1 MSGPYE
7 PNDDFPFKKLTLAN
21 PHGLQGGAY
30 FSKMRLDGE
39 MLLIQTPKCSTKN
52 GMHTTE
58 KKVYCDLLLTDAHE
72 GFRKWLTDL
81 EERVQGL
88 IYEKREAWFHSEMD
102 HDSIQYHWQPVLR
115 RYKGDKHL
123 LRCFIPRPKSARMRK
138 QVLIFDEDEC
148 PLSLDAIDEKARLVS
163 ILEVTGLKFTTQSFQ
178 LEFCLRQAMVLR
190 NQDILGKCLIQFTK
204 AEQEGTIQKPD
215 GASDS
220 TVATLKTPTETKDE
234 HGGGE
239 VAAIEMKVDDVG
251 PVGEEEDISE
261 KPTDQPTPIE
271 PIKEK
276 VKEELPEEAD
286 KTPSASTEA
295 PEAESLTGNAAPT
308 DPLVESSL
316 LQEVELEM
324 PDEEDG
330 GDNNKLTLKNPN
342 EVYIEIYKEARRR
355 ARVARKAAVQA
366 YLEAK
371 RIKTT
376 YLLDDLESSD
386 DDSDDS
392 EQGEAND
399 S

>member
-1 MSGPYE
+1 MNRPHE
-7 PNDDFPFKKLTLAN
+7 PNDDFPFQKLTLAN

-30 FSKMRLDGE
+30 FSKMKLDGE
-39 MLLIQTPKCSTKN
+39 MLLIQTPKCTTKN

-58 KKVYCDLLLTDAHE
+58 KKVYCDLLLTDDHE
-72 GFRKWLTDL
+72 TFRKWLTDL
-81 EERVQGL
+81 EERVQCL

-102 HDSIQYHWQPVLR
+102 HDSIQYHWQSVLR

-123 LRCFIPRPKSARMRK
+123 LRCFIPRPKNARMRK
-138 QVLIFDEDEC
+138 QVLIFDEDES
-148 PLSLDAIDEKARLVS
+148 PLSIDAIDDKARLVS

-178 LEFCLRQAMVLR
+178 LEFCLRQAMILR
-190 NQDILGKCLIQFTK
+190 NQDILGKCLIQFVK
-204 AEQEGTIQKPD
+204 PEHELDAQPQEDGEKGEKTITNETEM
-215 GASDS
+215 S
-220 TVATLKTPTETKDE
+220 TEDTDVQEEVTEIS
-234 HGGGE
+234 
-239 VAAIEMKVDDVG
+239 ADDV
-251 PVGEEEDISE
+251 I
-261 KPTDQPTPIE
+261 PIE
-271 PIKEK
+271 SIKENLINK
-276 VKEELPEEAD
+276 PPEEP
-286 KTPSASTEA
+286 KQTTPSSTDI
-295 PEAESLTGNAAPT
+295 PETGSLTGNATPI
-308 DPLVESSL
+308 DPLVESTS

-324 PDEEDG
+324 PDEGEEE
-330 GDNNKLTLKNPN
+330 NNKLTLKNPN

-392 EQGEAND
+392 DKGEVDD

>member
-1 MSGPYE
+1 
-7 PNDDFPFKKLTLAN
+7 
-21 PHGLQGGAY
+21 
-30 FSKMRLDGE
+30 
-39 MLLIQTPKCSTKN
+39 
-52 GMHTTE
+52 
-58 KKVYCDLLLTDAHE
+58 
-72 GFRKWLTDL
+72 
-81 EERVQGL
+81 
-88 IYEKREAWFHSEMD
+88 
-102 HDSIQYHWQPVLR
+102 
-115 RYKGDKHL
+115 
-123 LRCFIPRPKSARMRK
+123 MRK

-190 NQDILGKCLIQFTK
+190 NQDILGKCLNQFTK
-204 AEQEGTIQKPD
+204 TEQEVTIQKPD

-220 TVATLKTPTETKDE
+220 TAATLETPTETKDE
-234 HGGGE
+234 HGGEE

-261 KPTDQPTPIE
+261 KPTDQTTPIE

-276 VKEELPEEAD
+276 VTEELPEEAD
-286 KTPSASTEA
+286 NSPSASTEA

-392 EQGEAND
+392 DQGGADD

>member
-1 MSGPYE
+1 MSRPHE
-7 PNDDFPFKKLTLAN
+7 PNDDFPFNKLTLAN

-58 KKVYCDLLLTDAHE
+58 KKVYCDLLLTDAHDT
-72 GFRKWLTDL
+72 FRKWLTDL

-102 HDSIQYHWQPVLR
+102 HDSIQYHWQSVLR

-148 PLSLDAIDEKARLVS
+148 PLSIDAIDDKARLVS

-178 LEFCLRQAMVLR
+178 LEFCLRQAMILR
-190 NQDILGKCLIQFTK
+190 NQDILGKCLIQFAKPAVQQPDEATTLVTPK
-204 AEQEGTIQKPD
+204 EDEKDDDIAANETEVDNEESDVQEG
-215 GASDS
+215 
-220 TVATLKTPTETKDE
+220 PTETQADE
-234 HGGGE
+234 
-239 VAAIEMKVDDVG
+239 
-251 PVGEEEDISE
+251 PL
-261 KPTDQPTPIE
+261 PIE
-271 PIKEK
+271 SIKEK
-276 VKEELPEEAD
+276 AVVKPPEETNQT
-286 KTPSASTEA
+286 TPSTTEA
-295 PEAESLTGNAAPT
+295 SKTEPLTGNAAPT
-308 DPLVESSL
+308 DPLVESSP

-324 PDEEDG
+324 PEEEDEG
-330 GDNNKLTLKNPN
+330 NNKLTLKNPN

-392 EQGEAND
+392 DQGEAND

>member
-102 HDSIQYHWQPVLR
+102 HDSIQYHWQSVLR

-148 PLSLDAIDEKARLVS
+148 PLSLDAIDGKARLVS

-178 LEFCLRQAMVLR
+178 IEFCLRQAMVLR

-204 AEQEGTIQKPD
+204 EEQVGKVSD
-215 GASDS
+215 GASNA
-220 TVATLKTPTETKDE
+220 TVATLKTPTETKND
-234 HGGGE
+234 HDGGE
-239 VAAIEMKVDDVG
+239 AAAAETKAADAG
-251 PVGEEEDISE
+251 KEQEEETSE
-261 KPTDQPTPIE
+261 NPTDLPTPQE
-271 PIKEK
+271 SIKEK
-276 VKEELPEEAD
+276 VAEKQPEETEEGPPGA
-286 KTPSASTEA
+286 TEA
-295 PEAESLTGNAAPT
+295 PEAESLTGDAAPT
-308 DPLVESSL
+308 DPLVESSP

-324 PDEEDG
+324 PDEEG
-330 GDNNKLTLKNPN
+330 GDSKLTLKNPN

-386 DDSDDS
+386 DDSDESD
-392 EQGEAND
+392 QGEVDD

>member
-1 MSGPYE
+1 MSRPYE

-58 KKVYCDLLLTDAHE
+58 KKVYCDLLLTEAHE

-88 IYEKREAWFHSEMD
+88 IYEKRESWFHSEMD
-102 HDSIQYHWQPVLR
+102 HDSIQYHWQSVLR

-123 LRCFIPRPKSARMRK
+123 LRCFIPRPKSTRMRK

-190 NQDILGKCLIQFTK
+190 NQDILGKCLIQFAKTEPEVTAQEPVGMSDPTTTNNSLGAPTEDKSNDDEDTGTTVTK
-204 AEQEGTIQKPD
+204 VCNAEAQEEEEAAQKP
-215 GASDS
+215 
-220 TVATLKTPTETKDE
+220 VLKPN
-234 HGGGE
+234 
-239 VAAIEMKVDDVG
+239 
-251 PVGEEEDISE
+251 
-261 KPTDQPTPIE
+261 PIE

-276 VKEELPEEAD
+276 VGERKPEETTEI
-286 KTPSASTEA
+286 TPSSTKV
-295 PEAESLTGNAAPT
+295 PEAEPLTGNAAPT
-308 DPLVESSL
+308 DPLVESSP

-324 PDEEDG
+324 PDEEADSS
-330 GDNNKLTLKNPN
+330 NKLTLKNPN

-392 EQGEAND
+392 DKGEADD